1 MNLLST
7 SEEGLSHIQ
16 SGLADV
22 EIVTP
27 TSSTCEGVTLDTS
40 NLVVVSIIRAGDAML
55 ESFLQICPEAAV
67 GKILIQ
73 RDEETALPKLFYYKV
88 PDLTGKQV
96 ILVDPMLATG
106 GSAKAAIKILLD
118 KGAPQ
123 NRIAF
128 FNVIGCPEGVKA
140 LNEAYPGV
148 QIITGHIDHGLNE
161 RVRSIILPS
170 ITNISTNSLICIGL
184 YYSWVGRL
192 WRSLLRDC
200 IRLTMSTRAGISYDQ
215 LVNCSIL

>member
-1 MNLLST
+1 MVSLELLFRVDVCVNTLKT

-16 SGLADV
+16 SGLTDV

-27 TSSTCEGVTLDTS
+27 TASTCKGVSLDTS

-55 ESFLQICPEAAV
+55 DSFLRICPEAAV

-106 GSAKAAIKILLD
+106 GSAKAAIQILLD
-118 KGAPQ
+118 KGAPE

-128 FNVIGCPEGVKA
+128 FNVIACPEGVKA

-148 QIITGHIDHGLNE
+148 QIITGHVDDGLNE
-161 RVRSIILPS
+161 RVSSSIFFLDAVL
-170 ITNISTNSLICIGL
+170 LIFF
-184 YYSWVGRL
+184 SFFFNV
-192 WRSLLRDC
+192 
-200 IRLTMSTRAGISYDQ
+200 
-215 LVNCSIL
+215 